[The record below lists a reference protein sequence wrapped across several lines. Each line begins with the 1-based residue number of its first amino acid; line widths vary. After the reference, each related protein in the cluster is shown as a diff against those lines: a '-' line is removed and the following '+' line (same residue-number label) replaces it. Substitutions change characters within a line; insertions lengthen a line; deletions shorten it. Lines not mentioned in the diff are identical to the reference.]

1 MTQTQYANLSTKL
14 ISNNNHKKQ
23 LSKAE
28 ITAGNL
34 ANSKY
39 LAGVKVGSGN
49 NQNVSAHIP

>member
-49 NQNVSAHIP
+49 N